1 MYTLDRTNMELL
13 TIDETAKLLKVTP
26 TTVRRYISAGQ
37 LPALKFGR
45 RVRIR
50 KEAVEGLLSPVTPKP
65 PHAKKQEEGGR
76 MAETE
81 RAVIARLTDEQVEQA
96 LAAVEQARRSQEE
109 QLARRNGELFSP
121 SWELLN
127 EARDQR
133 TRDLT

>member
-1 MYTLDRTNMELL
+1 
-13 TIDETAKLLKVTP
+13 
-26 TTVRRYISAGQ
+26 
-37 LPALKFGR
+37 
-45 RVRIR
+45 
-50 KEAVEGLLSPVTPKP
+50 
-65 PHAKKQEEGGR
+65 

-109 QLARRNGELFSP
+109 QLARRNGEPYSP

-133 TRDLT
+133 TRDLA